1 MQKFLPDFAPG
12 CKGKK
17 SCASIY
23 NTTKVTG
30 AARAIT
36 LQRSVGEVT
45 SPETNLACSAPKPMA
60 IAILIIAP
68 MARNIRKK
76 TDWKTIR
83 LADDMKEI
91 IAILMK
97 RDGLSFQDAKQQVLE
112 VRKMILEAIENGD
125 YSEPDEIM
133 QYELGL

>member
-1 MQKFLPDFAPG
+1 
-12 CKGKK
+12 
-17 SCASIY
+17 
-23 NTTKVTG
+23 
-30 AARAIT
+30 
-36 LQRSVGEVT
+36 
-45 SPETNLACSAPKPMA
+45 
-60 IAILIIAP
+60 
-68 MARNIRKK
+68 
-76 TDWKTIR
+76 
-83 LADDMKEI
+83 MKEI

>member
-1 MQKFLPDFAPG
+1 
-12 CKGKK
+12 
-17 SCASIY
+17 
-23 NTTKVTG
+23 
-30 AARAIT
+30 
-36 LQRSVGEVT
+36 
-45 SPETNLACSAPKPMA
+45 MA